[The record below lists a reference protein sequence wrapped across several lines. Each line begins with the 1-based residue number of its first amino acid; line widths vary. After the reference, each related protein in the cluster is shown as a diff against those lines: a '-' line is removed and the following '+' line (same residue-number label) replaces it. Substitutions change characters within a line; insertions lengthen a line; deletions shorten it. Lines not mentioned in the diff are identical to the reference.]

1 MSVSAAVM
9 TGVDETVEKASA
21 CLGAAKAGGCL
32 HYRLG
37 SREAF
42 VGWGR
47 ETAKL
52 RG

>member
-1 MSVSAAVM
+1 M
-9 TGVDETVEKASA
+9 DETVEKASA
-21 CLGAAKAGGCL
+21 LGAAKAGGCL